1 MEEKQTYVS
10 PYKQQFDE
18 TEELSI
24 SKLILGLAASTLIML
39 GSTWGLLSLLNFS
52 GVYSFDPS
60 RFIPY
65 TMYMLAASV
74 GSIVLALIL
83 CGLLIKWPRTVSLP
97 LRIHRFAKRHS
108 GDYFMSPEPDDE
120 NLGAAFRRS
129 LYGSVLVVGLA
140 LTILGFTL
148 MTEIN
153 TGNLIYV
160 GSVLMIVS
168 VVILPFTVMLL
179 YFGPWLMREAGLF
192 HLDSKDRSLSNVGDD
207 VEDILEF
214 FAGVDIILVWLELT
228 LSVGLDAPWIP
239 IFIII
244 IALGPL
250 FSIILNFTIIF
261 VFVKKRATLSM
272 MRYLSTSY
280 DVPDMASSPT
290 YIRNQVLALVERD
303 VFMTAPAPSA
313 DSESFADEYVESE
326 AGEETEP
333 EPKVEPERE
342 AAPKTKGD
350 HIPPPPEGKKRSKE
364 ESTPPPP
371 GDDPESVPEDDD

>member
-1 MEEKQTYVS
+1 MEEKQTYIS

-18 TEELSI
+18 TEDLSVG
-24 SKLILGLAASTLIML
+24 KLILGLVVSTLIML
-39 GSTWGLLSLLNFS
+39 SSTWGLLSLLNFS

-60 RFIPY
+60 RFLPY

-83 CGLLIKWPRTVSLP
+83 CGILIKWPRTVSLP
-97 LRIHRFAKRHS
+97 LRIHRFAKRHA
-108 GDYFMSPEPDDE
+108 GDYFMSPEPEDE
-120 NLGAAFRRS
+120 NLKSAFRRS
-129 LYGSVLVVGLA
+129 LYGSVLIVGIA
-140 LTILGFTL
+140 LTILGFEL
-148 MTEIN
+148 MANIDAGE
-153 TGNLIYV
+153 LISI
-160 GSVLMIVS
+160 GSVLMVVS
-168 VVILPFTVMLL
+168 IVILPFTVMLL

-192 HLDSKDRSLSNVGDD
+192 HLDAKDRSLSNVGDD

-228 LSVGLDAPWIP
+228 LSVGLDAPWVP

-272 MRYLSTSY
+272 MKYLSTSY

-290 YIRNQVLALVERD
+290 YIRNQVLSLVERQL
-303 VFMTAPAPSA
+303 FMTAPAPPMESA
-313 DSESFADEYVESE
+313 SLGVIED
-326 AGEETEP
+326 EP
-333 EPKVEPERE
+333 EPESEPEPE
-342 AAPKTKGD
+342 EPSEPKGEKTPPSPEDKPKLGAK
-350 HIPPPPEGKKRSKE
+350 HI
-364 ESTPPPP
+364 PPPP
-371 GDDPESVPEDDD
+371 GDDTESVSENDD

>member
-18 TEELSI
+18 TDDLSVG
-24 SKLILGLAASTLIML
+24 KLILGLAVSTLIML

-60 RFIPY
+60 RFLPY

-83 CGLLIKWPRTVSLP
+83 CGILIKWPRTVSLP
-97 LRIHRFAKRHS
+97 LRIHRYAKRHA
-108 GDYFMSPEPDDE
+108 GDYFMSPEPEDE
-120 NLGAAFRRS
+120 NLKSAFRRS
-129 LYGSVLVVGLA
+129 LYGSVLIVGIA
-140 LTILGFTL
+140 LTILGFEL
-148 MTEIN
+148 MANVDAGE
-153 TGNLIYV
+153 LIYI
-160 GSVLMIVS
+160 GTVLMIVS

-192 HLDSKDRSLSNVGDD
+192 HLDAKDRSLSNVGDD

-228 LSVGLDAPWIP
+228 LSVGLDAPWVP

-272 MRYLSTSY
+272 MKYLSTNY

-290 YIRNQVLALVERD
+290 YIRNQVLALVERQL
-303 VFMTAPAPSA
+303 FMTAPAPP
-313 DSESFADEYVESE
+313 VESE
-326 AGEETEP
+326 SLIAVEDEP
-333 EPKVEPERE
+333 EPESDPAPETPPEPKAEN
-342 AAPKTKGD
+342 
-350 HIPPPPEGKKRSKE
+350 IPPPPDDKPKLGAKHI
-364 ESTPPPP
+364 PPPP
-371 GDDPESVPEDDD
+371 GDDSESVFESDD

>member
-1 MEEKQTYVS
+1 MEEKQTYIN

-18 TEELSI
+18 TEGLSVG
-24 SKLILGLAASTLIML
+24 KLLLGLAVSTLIML

-60 RFIPY
+60 RFLPY
-65 TMYMLAASV
+65 TMYMLVASV

-83 CGLLIKWPRTVSLP
+83 CGILIKWPRTVSLP
-97 LRIHRFAKRHS
+97 LKIHRFAKRHA
-108 GDYFMSPEPDDE
+108 GDYFMSPEPEDE
-120 NLGAAFRRS
+120 NLKSAFRRS
-129 LYGSVLVVGLA
+129 LYGSILVVGIA
-140 LTILGFTL
+140 LTILGFEL
-148 MTEIN
+148 MANVDAGE
-153 TGNLIYV
+153 LIYI
-160 GSVLMIVS
+160 GTVLMVVS

-179 YFGPWLMREAGLF
+179 YFGPWLMKDSGLF

-272 MRYLSTSY
+272 MKYLSTSY
-280 DVPDMASSPT
+280 DVPDMVSSPT
-290 YIRNQVLALVERD
+290 YIRNQVLALVERQLI
-303 VFMTAPAPSA
+303 MTAPAPPME
-313 DSESFADEYVESE
+313 SESLGAIDD
-326 AGEETEP
+326 EP
-333 EPKVEPERE
+333 EPELEPEPE
-342 AAPKTKGD
+342 APSEPKGEK
-350 HIPPPPEGKKRSKE
+350 
-364 ESTPPPP
+364 TPPPP
-371 GDDPESVPEDDD
+371 DD

>member
-1 MEEKQTYVS
+1 MEEEQTYVS

-24 SKLILGLAASTLIML
+24 SRLILGLAASTLIML

-52 GVYSFDPS
+52 GVYSIDPS
-60 RFIPY
+60 RFLPY
-65 TMYMLAASV
+65 TTYMLVASG

-83 CGLLIKWPRTVSLP
+83 CGILIQWPRTVSLP
-97 LRIHRFAKRHS
+97 LRIHRFAKRHA
-108 GDYFMSPEPDDE
+108 GDYFMSPEPEDE
-120 NLGAAFRRS
+120 NLGAAFRRA
-129 LYGSVLVVGLA
+129 LYGSVLVVGFA

-168 VVILPFTVMLL
+168 VVILPITVMLL

-280 DVPDMASSPT
+280 DVPDMASSPS

-303 VFMTAPAPSA
+303 VFMTAPAPLA
-313 DSESFADEYVESE
+313 DSEPPAEVEKESVP
-326 AGEETEP
+326 EP
-333 EPKVEPERE
+333 EKEPEME
-342 AAPKTKGD
+342 SSQKTKGD
-350 HIPPPPEGKKRSKE
+350 NIPPPPEGKIRSKRT
-364 ESTPPPP
+364 SAPPPP
-371 GDDPESVPEDDD
+371 GDDIESIPEDDD